1 MKNHNRLKKLKII
14 LILVFITSFFLVSL
28 IYMFLRDVP
37 VLLSL
42 FEKYFTS
49 RNSFFFPFIPNINIL
64 WFIPEKYQIFPLS
77 IGQLIDILIIIN
89 IISYIDSSFYHY
101 VKNICLNN
109 ESLTFTFL
117 DLYTFGNNGELRT
130 QSQDPN
136 IIAGLEDRSKFDNS
150 LLNIKIRKKWNLKK
164 RIDSFCHYCGKKKG
178 CISIIKHKKF
188 NLTFYNL
195 YIFLRDFYYNSAF
208 KIFSIFRLKNRYFPL
223 NINVSTTIDELFQRE
238 ETEMKKICI
247 SFDFEMILPF
257 KSLNN

>member
-1 MKNHNRLKKLKII
+1 
-14 LILVFITSFFLVSL
+14 
-28 IYMFLRDVP
+28 MFLRDVP

-42 FEKYFTS
+42 LEKYFTS
-49 RNSFFFPFIPNINIL
+49 GNSFFFPFITNINIL
-64 WFIPEKYQIFPLS
+64 WFLPEKYQIISLS

-136 IIAGLEDRSKFDNS
+136 IIAGLEDGSKFDRR
-150 LLNIKIRKKWNLKK
+150 LLNNKIRKKWHLKK
-164 RIDSFCHYCGKKKG
+164 RIDSFYHYCGNKKG
-178 CISIIKHKKF
+178 CISIIQHKKF

-195 YIFLRDFYYNSAF
+195 YKFLRDFYCYSAF
-208 KIFSIFRLKNRYFPL
+208 KILSIFRLKNRYFPP
-223 NINVSTTIDELFQRE
+223 NINVSTNVDGLFQRE
-238 ETEMKKICI
+238 GSEMKKICI
-247 SFDFEMILPF
+247 SFDFEMILAF
-257 KSLNN
+257 KSITN